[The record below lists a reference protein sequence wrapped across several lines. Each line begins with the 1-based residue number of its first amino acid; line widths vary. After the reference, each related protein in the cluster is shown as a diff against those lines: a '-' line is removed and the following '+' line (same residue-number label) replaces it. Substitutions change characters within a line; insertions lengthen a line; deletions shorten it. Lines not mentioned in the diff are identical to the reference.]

1 MYRNTYVEIDT
12 DIISSNVKNII
23 NKYNDY
29 KYYIGV
35 VKGNAYGHG
44 GYVSKVMVESGINYL
59 AVSSLEEAIDIR
71 KYTDAPLL
79 CLEPIS
85 LNYIDG
91 CIKNNVT
98 ITISNYDY
106 YKKLIEKNIKNL
118 KVHLKLNTGMN
129 RLGFTKA
136 EEVTEIYNNLIN
148 NEDIKLEGIYTHL
161 STTGITDKIYDNQI
175 ARFKEL
181 TKDIDLDKIEI
192 VHVGKSSTLEYHPKV
207 EFVNAIRLGGAL
219 YGIKQP
225 AINYSGLKGFIR
237 KLKHNYLIKKLNIS
251 ETYKSN
257 DLDITPAISLKSEV
271 IEMQKVK
278 AGDVVGYGGKYV
290 VEQDALIAVIPVGY
304 ADGLSLKYNNSYV
317 TINSKK
323 YKLVGSINMG
333 MITALV
339 DENVGVGDEVSIINK
354 NVKEIASLTNTTPYY
369 IMTSLETSLPRIYIK
384 NNKIIKI
391 MEWYNV

>member
-1 MYRNTYVEIDT
+1 MYRNTYVEVDT
-12 DIISSNVKNII
+12 NIISSNVKNII
-23 NKYNDY
+23 KKYNDY

-44 GYVSKVMVESGINYL
+44 GYISKVMIESGINYL
-59 AVSSLEEAIDIR
+59 AVSSLEEAFDIR
-71 KYTDAPLL
+71 NYVDFPIL

-85 LNYIDG
+85 LDYIDE

-106 YKKLIEKNIKNL
+106 YKKLMNKEVKGL

-129 RLGFTKA
+129 RLGFTNP
-136 EEVTEIYNNLIN
+136 EEVTEIYNDLIN
-148 NEDIKLEGIYTHL
+148 NENIKLEGIYSHL

-181 TKDIDLDKIEI
+181 TKNIDLNKIEI
-192 VHVGKSSTLEYHPKV
+192 VHIGKSSTLEYHPKI

-225 AINYSGLKGFIR
+225 SINYSGLKGLIR
-237 KLKHNYLIKKLNIS
+237 KLKHNYLIKKHNIS

-257 DLDITPAISLKSEV
+257 DLDIKPALSLKSEV
-271 IEMQKVK
+271 MEIQKIK
-278 AGDVVGYGGKYV
+278 AGDIVGYGGKFV
-290 VEQDALIAVIPVGY
+290 SEKDAFIAVIPVGY
-304 ADGLSLKYNNSYV
+304 ADGLDLRYNNCYV

-323 YKLVGSINMG
+323 YKLVGSINME
-333 MITALV
+333 MITAIV
-339 DENVGVGDEVSIINK
+339 DENVNVGDEVSIINK
-354 NVKEIASLTNTTPYY
+354 NIKEIASLINSTPYFV
-369 IMTSLETSLPRIYIK
+369 MTSLENSLPRVYLK
-384 NNKIIKI
+384 DNKIIKI
-391 MEWYNV
+391 VE

>member
-1 MYRNTYVEIDT
+1 MYRNTYVEVDT

-29 KYYIGV
+29 RYYIGV

-44 GYVSKVMVESGINYL
+44 GYISKTMIESGINYL

-71 KYTDAPLL
+71 KYVDTPIL

-85 LNYIDG
+85 LDYIDE
-91 CIKNNVT
+91 CIKNNIT

-106 YKKLIEKNIKNL
+106 YKELMNKNIMNL

-129 RLGFTKA
+129 RLGVTKK
-136 EEVTEIYNNLIN
+136 EEVTEIYNSLIN

-161 STTGITDKIYDNQI
+161 STSGITDKIYDNQI
-175 ARFKEL
+175 SRFKEL
-181 TKDIDLDKIEI
+181 TKDIDLRKIEI
-192 VHVGKSSTLEYHPKV
+192 VHVGKSSTLEYHPKPD
-207 EFVNAIRLGGAL
+207 FVNAIRFGGAL

-225 AINYSGLKGFIR
+225 SINYSGLKGVLR
-237 KLKHNYLIKKLNIS
+237 WLKHNYLIKKLNIS

-257 DLDITPAISLKSEV
+257 DLDIKPAISLKSEV
-271 IEMQKVK
+271 MEIQKIK
-278 AGDVVGYGGKYV
+278 AGEIVGYGTGYAANK
-290 VEQDALIAVIPVGY
+290 DGFIAVIPVGY
-304 ADGLSLKYNNSYV
+304 ADGINLKYNNCYV
-317 TINSKK
+317 FINNKK

-339 DENVGVGDEVSIINK
+339 DETVNIGDEVSIINK
-354 NVKEIASLTNTTPYY
+354 NIKEIASLTNTTPYY
-369 IMTSLETSLPRIYIK
+369 IMTSLNPILPRIYK
-384 NNKIIKI
+384 KDNEIIKI
-391 MEWYNV
+391 VE

>member
-1 MYRNTYVEIDT
+1 MYRNTYVEVDT

-23 NKYNDY
+23 EKYNDY

-44 GYVSKVMVESGINYL
+44 GYISKIVVESGINYL

-71 KYTDAPLL
+71 KYTDTPIL

-85 LNYIDG
+85 LDYIDE

-98 ITISNYDY
+98 ITISNYNY
-106 YKKLIEKNIKNL
+106 YKNLKETNIKNL

-129 RLGFTKA
+129 RLGFTKY
-136 EEVTEIYNNLIN
+136 EEVAEIYNNLIN

-175 ARFKEL
+175 SRFREL
-181 TKDIDLDKIEI
+181 TKDIDLTKVEI
-192 VHVGKSSTLEYHPKV
+192 VHVGKSSTLEYHSKLD
-207 EFVNAIRLGGAL
+207 FVNAIRLGGAL
-219 YGIKQP
+219 YGVKQP
-225 AINYSGLKGFIR
+225 SINYSGLKGFIR
-237 KLKHNYLIKKLNIS
+237 MIKHNYLIKKYNIS

-257 DLDITPAISLKSEV
+257 DLDIKPAISLKSEV
-271 IEMQKVK
+271 MEIQKIK
-278 AGDVVGYGGKYV
+278 AGEIVGYGGKYIA
-290 VEQDALIAVIPVGY
+290 EKDEIIAVIPVGY
-304 ADGLSLKYNNSYV
+304 ADGLNLKYNNCYV
-317 TINSKK
+317 FINNKK

-339 DENVGVGDEVSIINK
+339 DEAVNIGDEVSVINK
-354 NVKEIASLTNTTPYY
+354 NIKEVASLTNATPYY
-369 IMTSLETSLPRIYIK
+369 IMTSLNPILPRIYK
-384 NNKIIKI
+384 KDNEIIKI
-391 MEWYNV
+391 VE

>member
-1 MYRNTYVEIDT
+1 MYRNTYVEVDT

-44 GYVSKVMVESGINYL
+44 GYISKIVVESGINYL
-59 AVSSLEEAIDIR
+59 AVSSLEEALDIR
-71 KYTDAPLL
+71 KYTDTPLL

-85 LNYIDG
+85 LDYIDE
-91 CIKNNVT
+91 CIKLNVT

-106 YKKLIEKNIKNL
+106 YKELIEKNIKNL

-129 RLGFTKA
+129 RLGFTKC

-161 STTGITDKIYDNQI
+161 STNGITDKIYDNQI
-175 ARFKEL
+175 SRFKEL
-181 TKDIDLDKIEI
+181 IKDIDLSKIEI
-192 VHVGKSSTLEYHPKV
+192 VHVGKSSTLEYHPKLD
-207 EFVNAIRLGGAL
+207 FVNAIRLGGAL

-225 AINYSGLKGFIR
+225 SIKYTGLKGFIR
-237 KLKHNYLIKKLNIS
+237 RIKHNYLIKKLNIS

-257 DLDITPAISLKSEV
+257 DLDIKPAISLKSEV
-271 IEMQKVK
+271 MEIQKIK
-278 AGDVVGYGGKYV
+278 AGEIVGYGGVYV
-290 VEQDALIAVIPVGY
+290 AEKDSNIAVIPVGY
-304 ADGLSLKYNNSYV
+304 ADGINLKYNNSYV
-317 TINSKK
+317 FINNKK
-323 YKLVGSINMG
+323 YKLVGSTNMG

-339 DENVGVGDEVSIINK
+339 DETVKIGDEVSIINK
-354 NVKEIASLTNTTPYY
+354 NIKEVASLTNTTPYF
-369 IMTSLETSLPRIYIK
+369 IMTSLNPTLPRIYK
-384 NNKIIKI
+384 KDNEIIKI
-391 MEWYNV
+391 VE